1 MKQLDYCM
9 ANPLIADQGFSYVT
23 TYVYMSIHRH
33 IASMYTDFVQFLEYQ
48 GLGLHGILSV
58 LSMANWMST
67 ILAAHAS
74 GCYLE
79 TPHFEK
85 LV

>member
-48 GLGLHGILSV
+48 GLGLHGIMKYCCDLHGQIKGTACA
-58 LSMANWMST
+58 L
-67 ILAAHAS
+67 
-74 GCYLE
+74 YLE
-79 TPHFEK
+79 ATR
-85 LV
+85 